1 MANLRPRLRSMT
13 EGLAQAVAH
22 ELGNTTAAP
31 SEDYPY
37 SHLTD
42 EEVDELLQRAERA
55 ALSDPDYRRDML
67 GHLLSGY
74 RDEVAAALRAYD
86 AESGRPRAQD

>member
-13 EGLAQAVAH
+13 GDVAKAV
-22 ELGNTTAAP
+22 TAAQLRGGG
-31 SEDYPY
+31 SAQGYPY

-42 EEVDELLQRAERA
+42 KEVDELLQRAERA
-55 ALSDPDYRRDML
+55 ALSDPDYRRDLL
-67 GHLLSGY
+67 GHLLFGY